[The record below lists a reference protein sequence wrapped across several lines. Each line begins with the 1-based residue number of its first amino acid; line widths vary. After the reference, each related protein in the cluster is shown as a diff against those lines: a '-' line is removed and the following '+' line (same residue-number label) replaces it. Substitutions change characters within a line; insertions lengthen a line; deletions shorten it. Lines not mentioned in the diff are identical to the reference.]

1 MEAIIATYKVVSTI
15 YDVIVVIYTIVKVAV
30 IVTVFI
36 TKTALTIAC
45 VAIGIPLFLIC
56 FLLYI
61 AVKACFHSK
70 KKADYYEANMGE
82 GKSRIYKELKEKAKQ
97 AKKIAGKALRYPL
110 KSKADI
116 EESNEGDEAAAMKS
130 SRKGQ
135 RRRFVAHS
143 KLPKSLK
150 LYPMKTKSECLI

>member
-15 YDVIVVIYTIVKVAV
+15 FDVIVVIYTIVKVAV

-116 EESNEGDEAAAMKS
+116 EESNEGDEGGDEEQPKRAK
-130 SRKGQ
+130 KKV
-135 RRRFVAHS
+135 RRA
-143 KLPKSLK
+143 LK
-150 LYPMKTKSECLI
+150 ITKKPEVIPEDQE